1 MTKLDESL
9 VPKKRRSTR
18 KIFIQN
24 FLWKH
29 VETRVFS
36 LSQVLFLLGVRWSR
50 KWQIH
55 QPVEFLKKKSGIL
68 GYADDTYLSGVSGK
82 VISQPTLIHTQI
94 YLGGTPNLLVKHS
107 LHILTIYIYI
117 YVFYIRKFP
126 GHHMFESVLLSPFR
140 FSPWAFAPK
149 QPPACHWHHTTL
161 LATLL
166 SPKDFVAWPQQLS
179 FDQNLG
185 H

>member
-1 MTKLDESL
+1 MIRTHFCGQNGTTCSAFYAFSCQFSRPKMTKLDESL

-29 VETRVFS
+29 VEIRVFS

-82 VISQPTLIHTQI
+82 LISQPTLIHTQI

-117 YVFYIRKFP
+117 YICILYTQI
-126 GHHMFESVLLSPFR
+126 S
-140 FSPWAFAPK
+140 W
-149 QPPACHWHHTTL
+149 PPH
-161 LATLL
+161 
-166 SPKDFVAWPQQLS
+166 V
-179 FDQNLG
+179 
-185 H
+185 